1 MRKKC
6 RKIVKYGLLLGI
18 VLGTNVNVS
27 YGYTNYVGSGVTV
40 SDEEVETIE
49 QWVASGGKTIRT
61 TVNAGGAQAIDVD
74 GLAEDTII
82 NAGGEQRVVGTATG
96 TIVNTGGTQKVSGTS
111 SGATIDG
118 GIQQIYINGTSSG
131 DVIKNSGTQI
141 INAGGTA
148 TNAILSAEGVQE
160 IDAGGTAT
168 GTIVNTGGT
177 QKVSGSSSGATI
189 DGGSQQI
196 YLGGTSTG
204 ATITNSGIQ
213 TIGDGGKATGATLS
227 NGGAQVIEENGLAV
241 GTIVNTGGTQKVSG
255 SSSDATIDGGSQ
267 YIYVDG
273 TSTGDIIKNSGT
285 QMIYGGGTATG
296 ATLSAGGAQA
306 IDVGGLA
313 EGTII
318 NDGGEQRVVGEAT
331 GTIVNTG
338 GIQKVSGTSSG
349 ATIGGIQYIY
359 GGGHSSSETIVNGGR
374 QDIALGGES
383 ANARI
388 DTGGNQSVWGTA
400 TGSIVSGDQHLYSG
414 STSNNVEVQ
423 NGGTIQIMESGASLT
438 GQTKL
443 DGGSIYMNNS
453 SPGSFITTTM
463 EHLEGTGSIHM
474 NTNIAALQGDLITI
488 TGSTTGNFQVH
499 LLNQGG
505 AVVDPNQSLT
515 LIDNQGGGGSFTLGS
530 LVEVGGFK
538 YQMGQNG
545 NSWLIRSTQSP
556 TSTSQ
561 AFIGGLYGNYLIE
574 YAENQTLLQRLG
586 DLRSGQG
593 KGEVWGRV
601 FGGKFTVASSQFV
614 PSYDMSYSGMQVG
627 GDRKISLSK
636 DRGDIYLGATF
647 GYLKGSQDYKVG
659 HGSVDSKSLGLYGT
673 FAAPT
678 GFYADILLKYGW
690 MTNDFKVL
698 DTVGASVTGSDLDT
712 NGASFSF
719 EVGQRIYYKNQK
731 EKKGWYVEPQ
741 AQISYSYQDGGEFKA
756 SNGLRFDVDSQTSI
770 LGRIGFLTGYEI
782 KKGNHP
788 INVYAKA
795 SYVHEFDGDL
805 GFRLNNISAS
815 ESFGDSWW
823 TYGFGLT
830 TQIGSNHNL
839 YLDLER
845 GSGGKFDQP
854 WSISGGYRYQW

>member
-6 RKIVKYGLLLGI
+6 RKVVKYGLLLGI
-18 VLGTNVNVS
+18 VLGTNINIS
-27 YGYTNYVGSGVTV
+27 YGYTDAVYNGAIV
-40 SDEEVETIE
+40 SDEEVGTSEL
-49 QWVASGGKTIRT
+49 QWVASGGKTIHT
-61 TVNAGGAQAIDVD
+61 TVNDGGIQAIATGGLAVGTIVNSGGEQRVVGEVTGTTINTGGTQTVSGISSGATIDGGIQYIYVGGTSIEDSITNSGIQIIDSGGTATGTILGAGGAQAIDA
-74 GLAEDTII
+74 GGTATGTIVEE
-82 NAGGEQRVVGTATG
+82 GGEQRVVGTATG
-96 TIVNTGGTQKVSGTS
+96 TMVNP
-111 SGATIDG
+111 
-118 GIQQIYINGTSSG
+118 
-131 DVIKNSGTQI
+131 
-141 INAGGTA
+141 
-148 TNAILSAEGVQE
+148 
-160 IDAGGTAT
+160 
-168 GTIVNTGGT
+168 
-177 QKVSGSSSGATI
+177 
-189 DGGSQQI
+189 
-196 YLGGTSTG
+196 
-204 ATITNSGIQ
+204 
-213 TIGDGGKATGATLS
+213 
-227 NGGAQVIEENGLAV
+227 
-241 GTIVNTGGTQKVSG
+241 
-255 SSSDATIDGGSQ
+255 
-267 YIYVDG
+267 
-273 TSTGDIIKNSGT
+273 
-285 QMIYGGGTATG
+285 
-296 ATLSAGGAQA
+296 
-306 IDVGGLA
+306 
-313 EGTII
+313 
-318 NDGGEQRVVGEAT
+318 
-331 GTIVNTG
+331 G
-338 GIQKVSGTSSG
+338 GIQKVSGTSTG
-349 ATIGGIQYIY
+349 ATIWGIQYIY
-359 GGGHSSSETIVNGGR
+359 GGGHSSNETIIDEGR
-374 QDIALGGES
+374 QDIAPGGES
-383 ANARI
+383 TGATI
-388 DTGGNQSVWGTA
+388 DAGGNQSVWGTA
-400 TGSIVSGDQHLYSG
+400 TGTTVNGDQYLYSG
-414 STSNNVEVQ
+414 STSNNVEVE
-423 NGGTIQIMESGASLT
+423 NGGAIQIMESGASLT

-453 SPGSFITTTM
+453 SPGSFITTTID
-463 EHLEGTGSIHM
+463 HLEGTGSIHM
-474 NTNIAALQGDLITI
+474 NTNIAAVQGDLITI
-488 TGSTTGNFQVH
+488 TGGTTGNFQVH

-515 LIDNQGGGGSFTLGS
+515 LIDNQAGGGSFTLGS

-538 YQMGQNG
+538 YKMGQNG
-545 NSWLIRSTQSP
+545 NRWLIRSTQIP

-561 AFIGGLYGNYLIE
+561 AFIGGLYGNYLIK

-673 FAAPT
+673 FTAPT
-678 GFYADILLKYGW
+678 GFYADILFKYGW

-698 DTVGASVTGSDLDT
+698 DTVGASVTGSDLNT

-741 AQISYSYQDGGEFKA
+741 AQISHSYQDGGEFKA
-756 SNGLRFDVDSQTSI
+756 SNGLRFDVDSQTSL

-805 GFRLNNISAS
+805 EFRLNNISAS

-823 TYGFGLT
+823 TYGFGLA